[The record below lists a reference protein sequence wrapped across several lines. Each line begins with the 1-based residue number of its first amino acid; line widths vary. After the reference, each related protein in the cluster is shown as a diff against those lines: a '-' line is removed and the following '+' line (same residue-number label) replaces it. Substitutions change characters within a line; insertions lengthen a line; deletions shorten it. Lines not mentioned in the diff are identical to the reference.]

1 MTATDFP
8 TPKPLKRVAILG
20 TAPSH
25 VLTPWHDETLEKW
38 GLNDAYMLGFPTA
51 HRWYDLHLFHQMTF
65 RPKGDKVVR
74 ADQVPVGSYV
84 RPADHLD
91 WLRSRPFPVYLQE
104 QRPDWPTA
112 RVFPRE
118 QILDTFA
125 AYWPWRL
132 TRRGEIRPGKDYE
145 SSSPAWMLMHAIVEG
160 YAEIHVYGIHLA
172 TEWEYVEQRPN
183 FEFLIG
189 RVLGSGKTTET
200 VTGGL
205 RRYESQDGIIVLP
218 EASPILASPFRYA
231 VDVRPRTQLDPL
243 QWDAHRFG
251 IKRERAVTALKTA
264 KWWQRKGP
272 LQRDVWHWDGLLVD
286 TQEQIGRFQAQQQM
300 GAV

>member
-183 FEFLIG
+183 FEWL
-189 RVLGSGKTTET
+189 LGVAAGMGVK
-200 VTGGL
+200 V
-205 RRYESQDGIIVLP
+205 VLP
-218 EASPILASPFRYA
+218 ELTPIVKGAFRYA
-231 VDVRPRTQLDPL
+231 YEPKADVPLQQVQLEIHAIKQEGLALRQQIAACRWYEAGRKKDLEARLRVVDVELADAKGRT
-243 QWDAHRFG
+243 
-251 IKRERAVTALKTA
+251 
-264 KWWQRKGP
+264 
-272 LQRDVWHWDGLLVD
+272 
-286 TQEQIGRFQAQQQM
+286 GRIQQQM
-300 GAV
+300 RVA

>member
-1 MTATDFP
+1 ME
-8 TPKPLKRVAILG
+8 RVAIIG
-20 TAPSH
+20 TAPSWQQ
-25 VLTPWHDETLEKW
+25 TPWTDPGLYLLS
-38 GLNDAYMLGFPTA
+38 LNDAYRMKGFKRA
-51 HRWYDLHLFHQMTF
+51 DAWYDFHPLDRFLLVPTQ
-65 RPKGDKVVR
+65 R
-74 ADQVPVGSYV
+74 AAVFPHQVPAGYYV
-84 RPADHLD
+84 RPEGHLD
-91 WLRSRPFPVYLQE
+91 WLAQKSQTIPVWLHEEYLAQY
-104 QRPDWPTA
+104 PAAATWPKAQAIPRTA
-112 RVFPRE
+112 IEAHFGRYF
-118 QILDTFA
+118 T
-125 AYWPWRL
+125 
-132 TRRGEIRPGKDYE
+132 
-145 SSSPAWMLMHAIVEG
+145 SSPALMLAHAILQG
-160 YAEIHVYGIHLA
+160 AKEIHIYGIHLA
-172 TEWEYVEQRPN
+172 TEHEYVEQRPN